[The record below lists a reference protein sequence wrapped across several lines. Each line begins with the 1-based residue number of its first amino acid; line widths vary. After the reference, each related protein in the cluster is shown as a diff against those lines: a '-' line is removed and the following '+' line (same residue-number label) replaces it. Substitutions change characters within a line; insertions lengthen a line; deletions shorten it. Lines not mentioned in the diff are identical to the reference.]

1 MDVMRRNTD
10 YALRLVLNL
19 ARNYGNGPVS
29 TRAAASEED
38 VPYQLACK
46 LMQRF
51 HRAKLVKSCMGPKGG
66 FVLGREPS
74 KICLLDVVETIQGPI
89 TINRCL
95 LSLDACPQHTRCP
108 VRAKLAGLQK
118 SINNSLAGITLDELL
133 RNGHTKGKGNARKRK
148 RTNR

>member
-1 MDVMRRNTD
+1 MDVVRRNTD

-19 ARNYGNGPVS
+19 ARNYGNGPIS
-29 TRAAASEED
+29 TRMAASKED
-38 VPYQLACK
+38 VPYQLASK
-46 LMQRF
+46 LMQRLNK
-51 HRAKLVKSCMGPKGG
+51 AKLVKSCMGPKGG

-95 LSLDACPQHTRCP
+95 LSLDFCPKHRDCP
-108 VRAKLAGLQK
+108 IRAKLAELQK

-133 RNGHTKGKGNARKRK
+133 QNGHTKCKSKARKRK
-148 RTNR
+148 RIKR